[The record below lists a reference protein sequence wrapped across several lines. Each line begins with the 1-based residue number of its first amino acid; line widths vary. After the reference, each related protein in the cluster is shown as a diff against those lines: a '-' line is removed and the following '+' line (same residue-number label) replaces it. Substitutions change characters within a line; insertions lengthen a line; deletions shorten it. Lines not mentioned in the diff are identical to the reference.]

1 MKIVNFIEYVATLT
15 LIGDLNKLPN
25 EITVDGVILR
35 KSFRDTNLVEHS
47 KYLMVSRIVRHV
59 ACGFGGRNSS
69 GEFIV
74 AEIECNHYNIC
85 GSMYNV
91 RIRNKSILDKVLAG
105 DYQC

>member
-1 MKIVNFIEYVATLT
+1 MKIVDFTEYVDTLV

-25 EITVDGVILR
+25 ELTVDGVILR

-47 KYLMVSRIVRHV
+47 KYLMLSSMVRHV

-69 GEFIV
+69 GDFIV
-74 AEIECNHYNIC
+74 AEIECNHLNVC
-85 GSMYNV
+85 GSMYDV
-91 RIRNKSILDKVLAG
+91 GTRNKDILSKILNG

>member
-1 MKIVNFIEYVATLT
+1 MKIVDFTEDVDTLV

-47 KYLMVSRIVRHV
+47 KYLMSSRIVRHV

-74 AEIECNHYNIC
+74 AEIE
-85 GSMYNV
+85 
-91 RIRNKSILDKVLAG
+91 
-105 DYQC
+105 

>member
-1 MKIVNFIEYVATLT
+1 MKIVNFIEYVDTLT

-47 KYLMVSRIVRHV
+47 KYLMSSRIVRHV

>member
-1 MKIVNFIEYVATLT
+1 VKIVNFIEYVDTLT

-47 KYLMVSRIVRHV
+47 KYLMSSRIVRHV
-59 ACGFGGRNSS
+59 ACSFGGINSS
-69 GEFIV
+69 GKFIV

-85 GSMYNV
+85 GGMYNV

>member
-1 MKIVNFIEYVATLT
+1 MKIVDFTEYVNTLV

-47 KYLMVSRIVRHV
+47 KYLMSSRIVRHV
-59 ACGFGGRNSS
+59 ACSFGGINSS
-69 GEFIV
+69 GKFIV

>member
-1 MKIVNFIEYVATLT
+1 MKIVNFIEYVDTLT

-35 KSFRDTNLVEHS
+35 KSFRDTNLVEYS
-47 KYLMVSRIVRHV
+47 KYLMSSRIVRHV
-59 ACGFGGRNSS
+59 ACSFGGINSS
-69 GEFIV
+69 GKFIV

-91 RIRNKSILDKVLAG
+91 RIRNKSILDKVVVG

>member
-1 MKIVNFIEYVATLT
+1 MNIVDFTEYVDTLV

-47 KYLMVSRIVRHV
+47 KYLMSSSIVRHV
-59 ACGFGGRNSS
+59 ACSFGGRNSS
-69 GEFIV
+69 GKFIV

-91 RIRNKSILDKVLAG
+91 CIRNKSILDKVLAG

>member
-1 MKIVNFIEYVATLT
+1 MVEFTEYVDTLI

-47 KYLMVSRIVRHV
+47 KYLMLSRIVRHV
-59 ACGFGGRNSS
+59 ACGFVGRNSS
-69 GEFIV
+69 GKFIV
-74 AEIECNHYNIC
+74 TEIECNHYNIC